1 MESEGILYLFER
13 YQPVVKVSN
22 DKGQTW
28 KAVKLFNDRVGYP
41 LSKTVY
47 YQSANTTY
55 VLGYDKIFY
64 GRKSTDVRWSAD
76 DVRFSSQDIT
86 FAKLGDQLHL
96 GFDVEIFATY
106 ATLPANVYR
115 IAEAITCTDDYIYVV
130 ARDKVRYIK
139 TSNAPIDSDPLS
151 PTYSERLFEPDT
163 MTITGNPK
171 AVCYKM
177 DSIGDKVFALII
189 GEVET
194 LNANPRTSKIIEVIK
209 FLLLLLVKLKH

>member
-1 MESEGILYLFER
+1 YLFER

-76 DVRFSSQDIT
+76 DVR
-86 FAKLGDQLHL
+86 
-96 GFDVEIFATY
+96 
-106 ATLPANVYR
+106 
-115 IAEAITCTDDYIYVV
+115 
-130 ARDKVRYIK
+130 
-139 TSNAPIDSDPLS
+139 
-151 PTYSERLFEPDT
+151 
-163 MTITGNPK
+163 
-171 AVCYKM
+171 
-177 DSIGDKVFALII
+177 
-189 GEVET
+189 
-194 LNANPRTSKIIEVIK
+194 
-209 FLLLLLVKLKH
+209 

>member
-1 MESEGILYLFER
+1 TER
-13 YQPVVKVSN
+13 HPPDVHLSTEN
-22 DKGQTW
+22 AQTW

-76 DVRFSSQDIT
+76 DVRFSSQDIK

-115 IAEAITCTDDYIYVV
+115 IAEAITCTDDYIY
-130 ARDKVRYIK
+130 
-139 TSNAPIDSDPLS
+139 
-151 PTYSERLFEPDT
+151 
-163 MTITGNPK
+163 
-171 AVCYKM
+171 
-177 DSIGDKVFALII
+177 
-189 GEVET
+189 
-194 LNANPRTSKIIEVIK
+194 
-209 FLLLLLVKLKH
+209 